1 MEKDHVLFN
10 LVKYCKARVL
20 LQVVFLKLK
29 KTLEDGCNV
38 FHFKICRC
46 HFFQT
51 YGLLAVNRF
60 SPDLILAFSEN
71 CKYSHIDAFHMT
83 LNFFFL
89 LSTFPFP
96 LFILFQSKENRYVVW
111 VTFIVKIC
119 RNFRKLSIWCVSL

>member
-51 YGLLAVNRF
+51 YGLIAVNRF

-96 LFILFQSKENRYVVW
+96 LFILFQSKE
-111 VTFIVKIC
+111 KSIC
-119 RNFRKLSIWCVSL
+119 CLSNIYCKNLQKF

>member
-1 MEKDHVLFN
+1 MEKDHALLN

-20 LQVVFLKLK
+20 YLLHIVFLKLK
-29 KTLEDGCNV
+29 KTLEDGCSV

-51 YGLLAVNRF
+51 YGLLAVKRF
-60 SPDLILAFSEN
+60 SPDLILVFSEN

-89 LSTFPFP
+89 LFTFPFP
-96 LFILFQSKENRYVVW
+96 LFILFQSKE
-111 VTFIVKIC
+111 KSIC
-119 RNFRKLSIWCVSL
+119 CLSNIYCKNLQKF

>member
-38 FHFKICRC
+38 FRFKICRC

-51 YGLLAVNRF
+51 YGLLAVKRF
-60 SPDLILAFSEN
+60 SPDLILVFSEN

-83 LNFFFL
+83 LNFFFYFL
-89 LSTFPFP
+89 HSHF
-96 LFILFQSKENRYVVW
+96 LFLYCFNQKKNRYVV
-111 VTFIVKIC
+111 
-119 RNFRKLSIWCVSL
+119 